1 MSELLLTAGNPTPQ
15 HRLCSGVGS
24 GLFCKSLSGSHL
36 SSETVPRCC
45 QTQTRAS
52 LSLTNVSKN
61 ISLNYLL
68 SLLSFTLHISA
79 EILFSILKR
88 KQNSKSHPAEDEGVI
103 KKNALDVI
111 VLFVFVFCYPVRR
124 VIAAVAID

>member
-1 MSELLLTAGNPTPQ
+1 MSELLLTPE